1 MARQIPKSGPDTKA
15 RDNIGIHA
23 RSTMLEQ
30 RRETEVVQHPM
41 DIKFTNRLSYKQAR
55 LTVLVGFILGTLLS
69 LLQIGIDYASEDAS
83 INREILS
90 LLEISHNPASRIAY
104 NIDAE
109 LAQELTL
116 GLLRSPAI
124 IGAKLTDNNGNV
136 LANVK
141 RPGLQSGYRVL
152 SDMLFGANRLFE
164 DRLYLDHLPNESLGM
179 LQLDVDTYSFG
190 YRFLRRAEVTLLNGF
205 ARSLILT
212 GILLALFYV
221 MLTKPLVRV
230 IRELSGRD
238 SRSTEPT
245 SLECPPGHEN
255 DEIGVLVTVANQQF
269 ENVATEIQQ
278 RRNAEN
284 RLTDYL
290 SELENIVSART
301 AELKAINARLSQS
314 NQELEVARSTALD
327 MAEARSVFLANMS
340 HEIRTPL
347 NGLLGM
353 IALSLDGPLTAEQQ
367 QQLSIAHDSG
377 KVLVELLNDIL
388 DLSKFDAGQL
398 ELEHIPFDLGSL
410 VEDTANLLSQNAA
423 PSVELTCL
431 IDPQFPAL
439 VLGDPTRV
447 RQIVSNLLSN
457 ALKFTRF
464 GRVDVRLSTLG
475 EGVRIEVCDTGI
487 GIPQDAQVKIF
498 QPFTQAGAGITRQFG
513 GTGLGLALTY
523 NLCEAMKGRLTISS
537 EAGFGSQFCAE
548 LPLPRHTR
556 ALVPPPLKGK
566 VIAITSASSGLAELL
581 AGVLPGWGL
590 AYQQRSIDDP
600 LIGLDPDVLITDC
613 PECLF
618 NLRPAITAPILLVT
632 AYGSFLPS
640 EQVNALAPLQQ
651 QARPL
656 ARNALH
662 QNLRRVLQ
670 PDLTTI
676 SEALVDRHLPQ
687 RRARVLLVEDNP
699 VNQLVAKGMLGKLG
713 CEVIVAAHGVEALD
727 QLESSAFDLVLMDC
741 NMPVMDG
748 YEASRQIRRSG
759 RWPQLPIVALTA
771 NAMSEERERCRA
783 AGMNDYLAKP
793 FRREELAALLDTW
806 IPVTTAP

>member
-1 MARQIPKSGPDTKA
+1 
-15 RDNIGIHA
+15 
-23 RSTMLEQ
+23 MLEQ

-124 IGAKLTDNNGNV
+124 IGAQLIDNNSTV

-141 RPGLQSGYRVL
+141 RPGVQSGYRVI
-152 SDMLFGANRLFE
+152 SDFLFGANRQFE
-164 DRLYLDHLPNESLGM
+164 DRLYLDHLPTESLGI
-179 LQLDVDTYSFG
+179 LRLDVDTYSFG
-190 YRFLRRAEVTLLNGF
+190 NRFLRRAEVTLLNGF
-205 ARSLILT
+205 ARSLLLT

-230 IRELSGRD
+230 IRELSSRD
-238 SRSTEPT
+238 PRSAEST
-245 SLECPPGHEN
+245 SLECPTDHEN
-255 DEIGVLVTVANQQF
+255 DEIGVLVKVANQQF
-269 ENVATEIQQ
+269 ENIATEIQQ

-290 SELENIVSART
+290 GQLENIVSART
-301 AELKAINARLSQS
+301 AELKAINSRLSQS
-314 NQELEVARSTALD
+314 NEELEVARSTALD

-353 IALSLDGPLTAEQQ
+353 IALSLDGPLNAEQQ

-410 VEDTANLLSQNAA
+410 IEDTANLLSQNAA
-423 PSVELTCL
+423 PSVELSCL

-464 GRVDVRLSTLG
+464 GRVDVRLSTF
-475 EGVRIEVCDTGI
+475 EDGVRIEVCDTGI
-487 GIPQDAQVKIF
+487 GIAQDAQVKIF

-523 NLCEAMKGRLTISS
+523 NLCEAMQGRLTISS
-537 EAGFGSQFCAE
+537 EAGFGSQFCAD
-548 LPLPRHTR
+548 LPLPSHTR
-556 ALVPPPLKGK
+556 ALPPASLRGK
-566 VIAITSASSGLAELL
+566 VIAITAASSGLAELL
-581 AGVLPGWGL
+581 NSVLPGWGL
-590 AYQQRSIDDP
+590 DYEQRSIDDS
-600 LIGLDPDVLITDC
+600 LLGVNPDVLITDC

-618 NLRPAITAPILLVT
+618 GLRPSCTAPILLVT

-640 EQVNALAPLQQ
+640 EEALALAPLQQ

-656 ARNALH
+656 ARNALY
-662 QNLRRVLQ
+662 QTLRRTLQ
-670 PDLTTI
+670 PELSTI
-676 SEALVDRHLPQ
+676 NGARLDVLSPQ
-687 RRARVLLVEDNP
+687 RRGRVLLVEDNP

-713 CEVIVAAHGVEALD
+713 CEVIVAGHGGEALD
-727 QLESSAFDLVLMDC
+727 QLEQSEFDLVLMDC

-783 AGMNDYLAKP
+783 AGMSDYLAKP
-793 FRREELAALLDTW
+793 FRREELAALLDLW
-806 IPVTTAP
+806 IPTTTVL

>member
-1 MARQIPKSGPDTKA
+1 
-15 RDNIGIHA
+15 
-23 RSTMLEQ
+23 MLEQ

-124 IGAKLTDNNGNV
+124 IGAQLIDNNNNV

-141 RPGLQSGYRVL
+141 RPGVQSSYRVI
-152 SDMLFGANRLFE
+152 SDFLFGANRQFE
-164 DRLYLDHLPNESLGM
+164 DRLYLDHLPTESLGT
-179 LQLDVDTYSFG
+179 LRLDVDTYSFG
-190 YRFLRRAEVTLLNGF
+190 NRFLRRAEVTLLNGF
-205 ARSLILT
+205 ARSLLLT

-230 IRELSGRD
+230 IRELSNRD
-238 SRSTEPT
+238 PRSTEST
-245 SLECPPGHEN
+245 SLECPTDHEN
-255 DEIGVLVTVANQQF
+255 DEIGVLVKVANQQF
-269 ENVATEIQQ
+269 ENIATEIQQ

-290 SELENIVSART
+290 GQLENIVSART
-301 AELKAINARLSQS
+301 AELKAINSRLSQS
-314 NQELEVARSTALD
+314 NEELEVARRTALD

-353 IALSLDGPLTAEQQ
+353 IALSLDGPLNAEQQ

-410 VEDTANLLSQNAA
+410 IEDTANLLSQNAA
-423 PSVELTCL
+423 PSVELSCL

-464 GRVDVRLSTLG
+464 GRVDVRLSTFG
-475 EGVRIEVCDTGI
+475 DGVRIEVCDTGI
-487 GIPQDAQVKIF
+487 GIAQDAQVKIF

-523 NLCEAMKGRLTISS
+523 NLCEAMQGRLTISS
-537 EAGFGSQFCAE
+537 EAGFGSQFCAD
-548 LPLPRHTR
+548 LPLPSHTR
-556 ALVPPPLKGK
+556 ALPPASLQGK
-566 VIAITSASSGLAELL
+566 VIAITAASSGLAELL
-581 AGVLPGWGL
+581 KSVLPGWGL
-590 AYQQRSIDDP
+590 DYEQRSIDDS
-600 LIGLDPDVLITDC
+600 LLGLNPDVLITDC

-618 NLRPAITAPILLVT
+618 GLRPSCTAPILLVT
-632 AYGSFLPS
+632 AYGNFMPS
-640 EQVNALAPLQQ
+640 EQALALAPLQQ

-656 ARNALH
+656 ARNALY
-662 QNLRRVLQ
+662 QTLRRTLQ
-670 PDLTTI
+670 PELNTI
-676 SEALVDRHLPQ
+676 NGARLDSLSPQ
-687 RRARVLLVEDNP
+687 RRGRVLLVEDNP

-713 CEVIVAAHGVEALD
+713 CEVIVAGHGGEALD
-727 QLESSAFDLVLMDC
+727 QLEQSEFDLVLMDC

-783 AGMNDYLAKP
+783 AGMSDYLAKP
-793 FRREELAALLDTW
+793 FRREELAALLDLWVPT
-806 IPVTTAP
+806 TTAL

>member
-1 MARQIPKSGPDTKA
+1 
-15 RDNIGIHA
+15 
-23 RSTMLEQ
+23 MLEQ
-30 RRETEVVQHPM
+30 RKKTEVVQHPM
-41 DIKFTNRLSYKQAR
+41 DIKFTHRLSYKQAK

-83 INREILS
+83 INREIRS

-124 IGAKLTDNNGNV
+124 ISAKLTDNRHTV
-136 LANVK
+136 LASVK
-141 RPGLQSGYRVL
+141 RPGTQSGYRVI
-152 SDMLFGANRLFE
+152 SDFLFGANRHFE
-164 DRLYLDHLPNESLGM
+164 DRLFLDHLPNESLGT
-179 LQLDVDTYSFG
+179 LQLEVDTYAFG
-190 YRFLRRAEVTLLNGF
+190 SRFLRRAEVTLLNGF

-238 SRSTEPT
+238 PRSVEPARVK
-245 SLECPPGHEN
+245 CPPGHED
-255 DEIGVLVTVANQQF
+255 DEIGVLVKAANEQF
-269 ENVATEIQQ
+269 ENTATEIHQ

-290 SELENIVSART
+290 SQLESIVSTRT
-301 AELKAINARLSQS
+301 AELKATNARLSQS
-314 NQELEVARSTALD
+314 NRELEIARTTAID
-327 MAEARSVFLANMS
+327 MAEARSVFVANMS

-464 GRVDVRLSTLG
+464 GRVDLRLSTFA

-487 GIPQDAQVKIF
+487 GIALDAQAKIF

-513 GTGLGLALTY
+513 GTGLGLALTH
-523 NLCEAMKGRLTISS
+523 NLCEAMQGRLTISS
-537 EAGFGSQFCAE
+537 EAGFGSQFCAD
-548 LPLPRHTR
+548 LPLPAHTR
-556 ALVPPPLKGK
+556 AMSPAPLSGK
-566 VIAITSASSGLAELL
+566 VLAITAASSGLAELL
-581 AGVLPGWGL
+581 KTLLPAWGL
-590 AYQQRSIDDP
+590 DYQQRSMDDS
-600 LIGLDPDVLITDC
+600 LMGIEPDVLITDC

-618 NLRPAITAPILLVT
+618 GLRPTLAAPILLVT
-632 AYGSFLPS
+632 AYGNFMPS
-640 EQVNALAPLQQ
+640 EQASALAPLQQ

-656 ARNALH
+656 ARNALY
-662 QNLRRVLQ
+662 QNLQRVLQ
-670 PDLTTI
+670 PQTTMTN
-676 SEALVDRHLPQ
+676 EVRVEVVPHP
-687 RRARVLLVEDNP
+687 RRGRVLLVEDNP
-699 VNQLVAKGMLGKLG
+699 VNQMVAKGMLGKLG
-713 CEVIVAAHGVEALD
+713 CEVIVAAHGAEALD
-727 QLESSAFDLVLMDC
+727 QLELSDFDLVLMDC

-771 NAMSEERERCRA
+771 NAMSEERERCHA
-783 AGMNDYLAKP
+783 AGMNDYLVKP
-793 FRREELAALLDTW
+793 LRREDLATLLDVWVPT
-806 IPVTTAP
+806 TTAP

>member
-1 MARQIPKSGPDTKA
+1 
-15 RDNIGIHA
+15 
-23 RSTMLEQ
+23 MLEQ

-41 DIKFTNRLSYKQAR
+41 DIKFSHRLSYKQAR

-69 LLQIGIDYASEDAS
+69 LVQIGIDYASEDAS

-109 LAQELTL
+109 LAQELTM

-124 IGAKLTDNNGNV
+124 ISVQLTDNNNTV
-136 LANVK
+136 LASVK
-141 RPGLQSGYRVL
+141 RPGLENNYRML
-152 SDMLFGANRLFE
+152 SDFLFGANRQFE
-164 DRLYLDHLPNESLGM
+164 DRLYLDHLPDESLGT
-179 LQLDVDTYSFG
+179 LHLEVDTYTFG
-190 YRFLRRAEVTLLNGF
+190 SRFLRRAEVTLLNGF

-238 SRSTEPT
+238 PRSAEPT
-245 SLECPPGHEN
+245 WLECPTGHEN
-255 DEIGVLVTVANQQF
+255 DEIGVLVKVANQQF
-269 ENVATEIQQ
+269 ENIATEIQQ

-290 SELENIVSART
+290 SQLENIVSART
-301 AELKAINARLSQS
+301 AELKAINTRLSQS
-314 NQELEVARSTALD
+314 NDELEVARRTALD

-353 IALSLDGPLTAEQQ
+353 IALSLDGPLNAEQQ

-410 VEDTANLLSQNAA
+410 IEDTANLLSQNAA
-423 PSVELTCL
+423 PSVELACL
-431 IDPQFPAL
+431 IDPKFPAL

-464 GRVDVRLSTLG
+464 GRVDVRLSTF
-475 EGVRIEVCDTGI
+475 EDGVRIEVCDTGI
-487 GIPQDAQVKIF
+487 GIAQDAQVKIF

-523 NLCEAMKGRLTISS
+523 NLCEAMQGRLTISS
-537 EAGFGSQFCAE
+537 EPGFGSQFCAD
-548 LPLPRHTR
+548 LPLPCHTQAIAP
-556 ALVPPPLKGK
+556 ALLQGNI
-566 VIAITSASSGLAELL
+566 IAITAASSGLAELL
-581 AGVLPGWGL
+581 KSLLPEWGL
-590 AYQQRSIDDP
+590 DYQQRSIDDR
-600 LIGLDPDVLITDC
+600 LIGLEPDVLITDC

-618 NLRPAITAPILLVT
+618 VLRPTFTAPILLVT

-640 EQVNALAPLQQ
+640 EQTNALAPLQQ

-656 ARNALH
+656 ARNALY
-662 QNLRRVLQ
+662 QTLRRILQ
-670 PDLTTI
+670 PELQAI
-676 SEALVDRHLPQ
+676 NGARVEVLSPQ
-687 RRARVLLVEDNP
+687 RRGRILLVEDNP

-713 CEVIVAAHGVEALD
+713 CEVSVAAHGAEALD
-727 QLESSAFDLVLMDC
+727 QLEHSEFDLVLMDC

-783 AGMNDYLAKP
+783 AGMSDYLAKP
-793 FRREELAALLDTW
+793 FRREELAALLDLW
-806 IPVTTAP
+806 IPTTTAL

>member
-1 MARQIPKSGPDTKA
+1 
-15 RDNIGIHA
+15 
-23 RSTMLEQ
+23 MLEQ

-41 DIKFTNRLSYKQAR
+41 DIKFTQRLSYKQAK

-124 IGAKLTDNNGNV
+124 ISAQLTDNNDTV
-136 LANVK
+136 LASVK
-141 RPGLQSGYRVL
+141 RPELQSGYRMI
-152 SDMLFGANRLFE
+152 SDALFGAKRQFE
-164 DRLYLDHLPNESLGM
+164 DRLYLDHLPTESLGV
-179 LQLDVDTYSFG
+179 LSLEVDTYAFG
-190 YRFLRRAEVTLLNGF
+190 SRFLRRAEITLLNGF

-230 IRELSGRD
+230 IRELSSRD
-238 SRSTEPT
+238 PRSAEPT
-245 SLECPPGHEN
+245 TLECPAGHAN
-255 DEIGVLVTVANQQF
+255 DEIGVLVKVANQQF
-269 ENVATEIQQ
+269 ENIATEIQQ

-290 SELENIVSART
+290 SQLETIVSSRT
-301 AELKAINARLSQS
+301 AELKAINTRLSQS

-327 MAEARSVFLANMS
+327 MAEARSAFLANMS

-353 IALSLDGPLTAEQQ
+353 IALSLDGPLNAEQQ
-367 QQLSIAHDSG
+367 QQLAIAHDSG

-398 ELEHIPFDLGSL
+398 ELEHIPFDLGAL

-431 IDPQFPAL
+431 IDPHFPAL

-464 GRVDVRLSTLG
+464 GRVDVRLSAYKD
-475 EGVRIEVCDTGI
+475 GVRIEVCDTGI
-487 GIPQDAQVKIF
+487 GIAQEAQVKIF
-498 QPFTQAGAGITRQFG
+498 QPFTQAGAGITRQYG

-523 NLCEAMKGRLTISS
+523 NLCEAMQGRLTISS

-548 LPLPRHTR
+548 LPLPSHTR
-556 ALVPPPLKGK
+556 AIAPAPLHGK
-566 VIAITSASSGLAELL
+566 VLAITAGSSGLAELL
-581 AGVLPGWGL
+581 KSLLPGWGIE
-590 AYQQRSIDDP
+590 YDQCTIDDS
-600 LIGLDPDVLITDC
+600 LLGRTPDVLITDC

-618 NLRPAITAPILLVT
+618 GLRPTIKAPILLVT

-640 EQVNALAPLQQ
+640 EEAAALAPLQQ

-656 ARNALH
+656 ARNALY
-662 QNLRRVLQ
+662 QNLRRTLQ
-670 PDLTTI
+670 ADITDVGDTPL
-676 SEALVDRHLPQ
+676 EAAPSL

-713 CEVIVAAHGVEALD
+713 CEVVVAAHGAEALD
-727 QLESSAFDLVLMDC
+727 QLEFHDFDMVLMDC

-748 YEASRQIRRSG
+748 YEASRQIRQSG

-783 AGMNDYLAKP
+783 AGMSDYLAKP
-793 FRREELAALLDTW
+793 FRREELAALLDQW
-806 IPVTTAP
+806 VPVTPKP

>member
-1 MARQIPKSGPDTKA
+1 
-15 RDNIGIHA
+15 
-23 RSTMLEQ
+23 MLEQ

-124 IGAKLTDNNGNV
+124 IGAQLIDNNNTV

-141 RPGLQSGYRVL
+141 RPGVQSGYRVI
-152 SDMLFGANRLFE
+152 SDFLFGANRQFE
-164 DRLYLDHLPNESLGM
+164 DRLYLDHLPTESLGI
-179 LQLDVDTYSFG
+179 LRLDVDTYSFG
-190 YRFLRRAEVTLLNGF
+190 NRFLRRAEVTLLNGF
-205 ARSLILT
+205 ARSLLLT

-230 IRELSGRD
+230 IRELSSRD
-238 SRSTEPT
+238 PRSAEST
-245 SLECPPGHEN
+245 SLECPTDHEN
-255 DEIGVLVTVANQQF
+255 DEIGVLVKVANQQF
-269 ENVATEIQQ
+269 ENIATEIQQ

-290 SELENIVSART
+290 GQLENIVSART
-301 AELKAINARLSQS
+301 AELKAINSRLSQS

-353 IALSLDGPLTAEQQ
+353 IALSLDGPLNAEQQ

-410 VEDTANLLSQNAA
+410 IEDTANLLSQNAA
-423 PSVELTCL
+423 PSVELSCL

-464 GRVDVRLSTLG
+464 GRVDVRLSTF
-475 EGVRIEVCDTGI
+475 EDGVRIEVCDTGI
-487 GIPQDAQVKIF
+487 GIAQDAQVKIF

-523 NLCEAMKGRLTISS
+523 NLCEAMQGRLTISS
-537 EAGFGSQFCAE
+537 EAGFGSQFCAD
-548 LPLPRHTR
+548 LPLPSHTR
-556 ALVPPPLKGK
+556 ALPPASLRGT
-566 VIAITSASSGLAELL
+566 VIAITAASSGLAELL
-581 AGVLPGWGL
+581 SSVLPGWGL
-590 AYQQRSIDDP
+590 DYEQRPIDDS
-600 LIGLDPDVLITDC
+600 LLGVNPDVLITDC

-618 NLRPAITAPILLVT
+618 GLRPSCTAPILLVT
-632 AYGSFLPS
+632 AYGSFMPS
-640 EQVNALAPLQQ
+640 EEALALAPLQQ

-656 ARNALH
+656 ARNALY
-662 QNLRRVLQ
+662 QTLRRTLQ
-670 PDLTTI
+670 PELSTI
-676 SEALVDRHLPQ
+676 NGARLDVLSPQ
-687 RRARVLLVEDNP
+687 RRGRVLLVEDNP

-713 CEVIVAAHGVEALD
+713 CEVIVAGHGGEALD
-727 QLESSAFDLVLMDC
+727 QLEQSEFDLVLMDC

-783 AGMNDYLAKP
+783 AGMSDYLAKP
-793 FRREELAALLDTW
+793 FRREELAALLDLW
-806 IPVTTAP
+806 IPTTTVL

>member
-1 MARQIPKSGPDTKA
+1 
-15 RDNIGIHA
+15 
-23 RSTMLEQ
+23 
-30 RRETEVVQHPM
+30 M
-41 DIKFTNRLSYKQAR
+41 DIRFTQRLSYKQAR
-55 LTVLVGFILGTLLS
+55 LTVMVGFVLGTFLS
-69 LLQIGIDYASEDAS
+69 LVQIGIDYASEDAS

-109 LAQELTL
+109 LAQELAL

-124 IGAKLTDNNGNV
+124 VGAELIDNNNTV
-136 LANVK
+136 LASVK
-141 RPGLQSGYRVL
+141 RPELQSSYRFI
-152 SDMLFGANRLFE
+152 SDSLFGAQRQFE
-164 DRLYLDHLPNESLGM
+164 DRLYLNHSPGESLGV
-179 LQLDVDTYSFG
+179 LRLDVDTYAFG
-190 YRFLRRAEVTLLNGF
+190 SRFLRRAEVTLLNGF

-212 GILLALFYV
+212 GLLLALFYV

-230 IRELSGRD
+230 IRELSSRD
-238 SRSTEPT
+238 PGSSEQRP
-245 SLECPPGHEN
+245 LECPSGHQH
-255 DEIGVLVTVANQQF
+255 DEIGVLVSVANQQF
-269 ENVATEIQQ
+269 ENVSTEIQQ
-278 RRNAEN
+278 RRAAEN

-290 SELENIVSART
+290 AQLENIVSART

-314 NQELEVARSTALD
+314 NEELDIARRTALD
-327 MAEARSVFLANMS
+327 MADARSAFLANMS

-398 ELEHIPFDLGSL
+398 ELERIPFDLGAL

-423 PSVELTCL
+423 PSVELACL
-431 IDPQFPAL
+431 IDPQFPAQ

-464 GRVDVRLSTLG
+464 GRVDVRLSHYEG
-475 EGVRIEVCDTGI
+475 GVRVEVWDTGI
-487 GIPQDAQVKIF
+487 GIPQEDQARIL

-523 NLCEAMKGRLTISS
+523 NLCEAMQGRLTISS

-548 LPLPRHTR
+548 LPLPAHSPAAPVETLRGN
-556 ALVPPPLKGK
+556 V
-566 VIAITSASSGLAELL
+566 VAITTANSGLAELL
-581 AGVLPGWGL
+581 GMLLPVWGL
-590 AYQQRSIDDP
+590 DYIQRTVDD
-600 LIGLDPDVLITDC
+600 GLLGLKPDILITDC

-618 NLRPAITAPILLVT
+618 NLRPTFDAPILLVT
-632 AYGSFLPS
+632 AYGSFMPS
-640 EQVNALAPLQQ
+640 EEAAALAPLLQ

-656 ARNALH
+656 ARHALY
-662 QNLRRVLQ
+662 QILRRALQ
-670 PDLTTI
+670 SEATTI
-676 SEALVDRHLPQ
+676 NDAQIEALAPS
-687 RRARVLLVEDNP
+687 RRGRVLLVEDNP
-699 VNQLVAKGMLGKLG
+699 VNQLVAKGMLVKLG
-713 CEVIVAAHGVEALD
+713 CEVVVAAHGAEALD
-727 QLESSAFDLVLMDC
+727 QLEQQTFDLVLMDC

-759 RWPQLPIVALTA
+759 RWPDLPIVALTA
-771 NAMSEERERCRA
+771 NAMPEERERCRA
-783 AGMNDYLAKP
+783 AGMSDYLSKP
-793 FRREELAALLDTW
+793 FRREELAALLDQW
-806 IPVTTAP
+806 VPTTSAL